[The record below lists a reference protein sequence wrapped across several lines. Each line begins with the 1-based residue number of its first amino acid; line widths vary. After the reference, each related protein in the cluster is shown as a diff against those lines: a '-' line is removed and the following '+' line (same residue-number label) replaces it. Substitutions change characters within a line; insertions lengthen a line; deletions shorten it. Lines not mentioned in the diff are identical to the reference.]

1 MDFKRNFNMIGKKSF
16 FKSIKIKIKTSCML
30 QRYLLQYRK
39 YFSISSK
46 INKIEKNFK
55 NACTYILQA
64 YKDQEI
70 HIATS

>member
-1 MDFKRNFNMIGKKSF
+1 
-16 FKSIKIKIKTSCML
+16 ML
-30 QRYLLQYRK
+30 QSYLLQYRK
-39 YFSISSK
+39 YFSKSSK

>member
-1 MDFKRNFNMIGKKSF
+1 
-16 FKSIKIKIKTSCML
+16 ML

-70 HIATS
+70 HVHVTTS

>member
-1 MDFKRNFNMIGKKSF
+1 MLYRYF
-16 FKSIKIKIKTSCML
+16 FAI
-30 QRYLLQYRK
+30 QEF
-39 YFSISSK
+39 FSISSK
-46 INKIEKNFK
+46 INKTEKNFK